1 MICVT
6 ENLPFG
12 NSQHIFVIAE
22 AGSNWKCGNFHDD
35 LQQAKKLI
43 QIAVDSGADA
53 IKFQT
58 YKPETTYVSEAG
70 NSNYLS
76 KNGINENINEIF
88 DNLAMPY
95 EMIPK
100 LSNYCKEFGIMFMST
115 PFSVEDAKAVDPYV
129 EIHKVASF
137 EINHIRLLEFL
148 AKTKKPLI
156 ISTGASTFKEID
168 FVVDF
173 LKNNDCNKIALLQ
186 CTSKYPCEL
195 NALNLS
201 VIPTL
206 KDRYHVPIGLS
217 DHSLDPILAPSLSIK
232 LGGTIIE
239 KHFTL
244 DRNLPGPDHSFA
256 LIPSELKSMI
266 TAIRKKELTLNKE
279 YQYTMEE
286 KLSLGSGKKEILPEE
301 IELRNFATRALQSIK
316 NIKKGEILHEGVNF
330 DVLRPGNRIRGLE
343 ARFLLEIKGKK
354 AIKDIQ
360 KGDGITDSE

>member
-1 MICVT
+1 MT
-6 ENLPFG
+6 ENLPLG

-22 AGSNWKCGNFHDD
+22 AGSNWKCGNFDDD

-58 YKPETTYVSEAG
+58 YKPETTYVTEAG
-70 NSNYLS
+70 YSNYLS
-76 KNGINENINEIF
+76 EHGINENINEIF
-88 DNLAMPY
+88 DSLAMPY

-100 LSNYCKEFGIMFMST
+100 LSNFCKCGIMFMST

-168 FVVDF
+168 FAVDF
-173 LKNNDCNKIALLQ
+173 LKNNGCKKIALLQ
-186 CTSKYPCEL
+186 CTSKYPCQP

-201 VIPTL
+201 VIPVL
-206 KDRYHVPIGLS
+206 KDRYNVPIGLS
-217 DHSLDPILAPSLSIK
+217 DHSLDPILAPTLSVK

-239 KHFTL
+239 KHFTI

-256 LIPSELKSMI
+256 LMPNELKSMI
-266 TAIRKKELTLNKE
+266 TAIRKKELTLNKKC
-279 YQYTMEE
+279 QYTMEE
-286 KLSLGSGKKEILPEE
+286 KLALGSGKKEILSEE
-301 IELRNFATRALQSIK
+301 IELRNFAARTLQAIK
-316 NIKKGEILHEGVNF
+316 NIKKGEILQEGVNF
-330 DVLRPGNRIRGLE
+330 EVLRPGNRIRGLE
-343 ARFLLEIKGKK
+343 ARFLLKVNGKK
-354 AIKDIQ
+354 AIKNIQ